1 MGKLVLDWVSRFAGL
16 ISRGLFMKRIIL
28 GRDCHICNCY
38 AKSVSDC
45 VSRFAE
51 HISKG
56 LFMKM
61 IILGIDCHVF
71 NSLQYLE

>member
-1 MGKLVLDWVSRFAGL
+1 
-16 ISRGLFMKRIIL
+16 MKRIIL

-61 IILGIDCHVF
+61 IILGTDCHVF